1 MTPNLGS
8 LPPFSQQTGEQGSA
22 RSRGAPEAG
31 EKNIISNHRLDRS
44 EFGVTPSKDQGFIL
58 VVDDNPNNLAV
69 ISEALTEAGFEIAV
83 AIDGNSAI
91 EQVADDPPDLILL
104 DMMMPGIDGFET
116 CQRLKANPLTNEIPV
131 IFTTALAETAD
142 KIRGFNLGA
151 VDYITKPFQ
160 QEEMLARIKL
170 HLRLRSLNKKLQ
182 QEIEERQRAQAALQE
197 RAQQLA
203 SSRQKLKQKN
213 YELETTMQELAKAN
227 AALSE
232 AKEAADSANRAKSGF
247 LANMSHELRTP
258 LNAILGFTQLLERD
272 SSLSASG
279 QEYLSIIS
287 RSGEHLLQLIN
298 DVLDMSKIEAG
309 RVSLNPH
316 AFNLYHLLDNIEDM
330 LQLKAQSQGLELI
343 FEHTPEVPQYLI
355 ADESKLR
362 QILINLLGN
371 ALKFTQEGSVTLRV
385 KSFTEEQGN
394 SCTLKQEPEV
404 KVESSYLNTPNPYS
418 QSQIIRLLFEVED
431 TGPGITPEE
440 IDSLFEP
447 FVQTETGLKSQQG
460 TGLGLPISRSFVQ
473 LMGGNISVSSTLN
486 QGSIFKFDLPVS
498 IVLYCELPT
507 LKLKK
512 RVISLAAEQP
522 AYRLLVV
529 DDHWDNCQVL
539 LKLLEPIGFEVSTA
553 TNGQEAVE
561 LFSSYQ
567 PHLIWMDMRM
577 PVMDGYEATKR
588 IKAQLSSQ
596 ETVIIAITAS
606 AFEQEQELILS
617 VGCDDFVHKPLKEE
631 VIFEKLAQHLGVR
644 YVYQELASTSKLD
657 PQLNSA
663 ASLDPSYLPQ
673 AMMTMPRKWIA
684 QLRRAARG
692 ADEELILTLIEQI
705 QDSHTPLARMLIDL
719 VNDFKLQ
726 QIIDLTQQL
735 KD

>member
-1 MTPNLGS
+1 MRPNLDS
-8 LPPFSQQTGEQGSA
+8 LPPFSQQPGET
-22 RSRGAPEAG
+22 PETEKAG
-31 EKNIISNHRLDRS
+31 EAEEKKKISDRTFHRS
-44 EFGVTPSKDQGFIL
+44 EFRSTPNKDQEFIL

-69 ISEALTEAGFEIAV
+69 ISEVLTEAGFEVTV

-91 EQVADDPPDLILL
+91 EQVTDNPPDLILL
-104 DMMMPGIDGFET
+104 DMMMPGINGFET
-116 CQRLKANPLTNEIPV
+116 CQRLKANPSTNEIPI
-131 IFTTALAETAD
+131 IFTTALADTAD

-197 RAQQLA
+197 RAKQLA

-213 YELETTMQELAKAN
+213 YELEATMQELAKAN

-272 SSLSASG
+272 SSLSTSG
-279 QEYLSIIS
+279 QEYISIIS
-287 RSGEHLLQLIN
+287 HSGEHLLQLIN

-309 RVSLNPH
+309 RVSLNFH
-316 AFNLYHLLDNIEDM
+316 AFDFYHLLNNIEDM
-330 LQLKAQSQGLELI
+330 LQLKAQSQGLELV
-343 FEHTPEVPQYLI
+343 FERTPEVPQYLI

-362 QILINLLGN
+362 QVLINLLGN
-371 ALKFTQEGSVTLRV
+371 AIKFTQEGSVTLRV
-385 KSFTEEQGN
+385 RGFAEEQGN
-394 SCTLKQEPEV
+394 SCSLRQPQEV
-404 KVESSYLNTPNPYS
+404 KVEENYCLKTPTLYS
-418 QSQIIRLLFEVED
+418 QSPVTRLLFEVED
-431 TGPGITPEE
+431 TGSGITPEE
-440 IDSLFEP
+440 IESLFEP
-447 FVQTETGLKSQQG
+447 FMQTETGRKSQQG

-486 QGSIFKFDLPVS
+486 KGSIFKFDLRVN
-498 IVLYCELPT
+498 IVPCCEFPT

-512 RVISLAAEQP
+512 RVISLAADQP
-522 AYRLLVV
+522 SYRLLVV
-529 DDHWDNCQVL
+529 DDHWDNRQVL
-539 LKLLEPIGFEVSTA
+539 LKLLEAIGFEVCA
-553 TNGQEAVE
+553 AINGQQAVE
-561 LFSSYQ
+561 FFSSYQ

-577 PVMDGYEATKR
+577 PVMDGYEATKQ
-588 IKAQLSSQ
+588 IKAQKSGQ
-596 ETVIIAITAS
+596 ETVIIALTAS
-606 AFEQEQELILS
+606 AFEQEQELVLS
-617 VGCDDFVHKPLKEE
+617 AGCDDFVHKPLREE
-631 VIFEKLAQHLGVR
+631 IIFEKLAQHLGVR
-644 YVYQELASTSKLD
+644 YIYQDFTPTNKLEPKFNST
-657 PQLNSA
+657 
-663 ASLDPSYLPQ
+663 ASLEPSSLPQ
-673 AMMTMPRKWIA
+673 AMMAMPRKWIT
-684 QLRRAARG
+684 QLYRAARG

-705 QDSHTPLARMLIDL
+705 KDSHTPLARMLLDL

-726 QIIDLTQQL
+726 QIIDLTQKF

>member
-1 MTPNLGS
+1 MRPNLGS
-8 LPPFSQQTGEQGSA
+8 LPPFSKPVGEAG
-22 RSRGAPEAG
+22 EAG
-31 EKNIISNHRLDRS
+31 EKNRISDQRFDRS
-44 EFGVTPSKDQGFIL
+44 KFGNTSSKDQGFIL

-69 ISEALTEAGFEIAV
+69 ISEVLIEAGFEIAV

-91 EQVADDPPDLILL
+91 EQVAEAPPDLILL

-131 IFTTALAETAD
+131 IFTTALADTAD
-142 KIRGFNLGA
+142 KVRGFNLGA

-182 QEIEERQRAQAALQE
+182 QEIEERQRAQAALTE

-272 SSLSASG
+272 YSISTSG
-279 QEYLSIIS
+279 QEYISIIS

-309 RVSLNPH
+309 RVSLNPN
-316 AFNLYHLLDNIEDM
+316 AFNFYHLLDNIENM

-343 FEHTPEVPQYLI
+343 FERTPEVPQYVI

-385 KSFTEEQGN
+385 RGCAE
-394 SCTLKQEPEV
+394 EPENSYV
-404 KVESSYLNTPNPYS
+404 LRHEAEVEVENYCLKIPSLYS
-418 QSQIIRLLFEVED
+418 KSKITRLLFEVED
-431 TGPGITPEE
+431 TGPGISPEE
-440 IDSLFEP
+440 IENLFEP
-447 FVQTETGLKSQQG
+447 FVQTETGRKSQQG

-486 QGSIFKFDLPVS
+486 KGSIFKFDLQVS
-498 IVLYCELPT
+498 IVPYFEFPT
-507 LKLKK
+507 LKQKK

-539 LKLLEPIGFEVSTA
+539 LKLLEPIGFQISAA
-553 TNGQEAVE
+553 TNGQQAVE

-577 PVMDGYEATKR
+577 PVMDGYEATKQ
-588 IKAQLSSQ
+588 IKAQASTQ

-606 AFEQEQELILS
+606 AFEQEQELVLS
-617 VGCDDFVHKPLKEE
+617 AGCDDFVNKPLREE

-644 YVYQELASTSKLD
+644 YLYQEFKSTNKLD
-657 PQLNSA
+657 PSLNSA
-663 ASLDPSYLPQ
+663 ASLEPVNLPQ
-673 AMMTMPRKWIA
+673 VMMAMPKKWIS
-684 QLRRAARG
+684 QLSQAARG
-692 ADEELILTLIEQI
+692 ADEELMLTLIEQI
-705 QDSHTPLARMLIDL
+705 KDSHTLLAKMLVDL

-726 QIIDLTQQL
+726 QIIDLTQQF